1 MLADPRLPPTL
12 HYRHPDLLE
21 PHILRS
27 LSNVKAVSV
36 HTSCAG
42 CHTIVLDIEGTAW
55 LFGRNQPAALGIPN
69 FDTISEN
76 APSPLRATDL
86 GAPPGTIFVNAACGR
101 SHSVLIG
108 SNGRVWT
115 AGLNALGQV
124 KNLKKKFFS
133 PVLKNFK
140 KIVRALALRGSQHIH
155 ACKRAS
161 ESGIG
166 RVGARMRR
174 SSWHHIYAIP
184 YRKRKEHVMLAFC
197 FSCASVAD
205 TISQFMPA
213 GAERR
218 ASLETDVQGNISPR
232 GTVQVLTLKASPV
245 SKTICSDL
253 DAHDDCISSRQGS
266 GG

>member
-1 MLADPRLPPTL
+1 MRGSSLSDHHTCSLTPLLCLPTPNS
-12 HYRHPDLLE
+12 RHPDLLE

-55 LFGRNQPAALGIPN
+55 LFGRNQPAALGITN
-69 FDTISEN
+69 VDTISEN

-124 KNLKKKFFS
+124 IIIKKSSSRLCYTLKKTFET
-133 PVLKNFK
+133 
-140 KIVRALALRGSQHIH
+140 VRTHALRGSQHIH
-155 ACKRAS
+155 ARKRAS
-161 ESGIG
+161 ESGNG

-174 SSWHHIYAIP
+174 SCWHHIYAIP

-197 FSCASVAD
+197 SRVRQWLILHPHSLCVR
-205 TISQFMPA
+205 
-213 GAERR
+213 ERR
-218 ASLETDVQGNISPR
+218 EGPAWKRTYR
-232 GTVQVLTLKASPV
+232 GTYRHRKPY
-245 SKTICSDL
+245 
-253 DAHDDCISSRQGS
+253 GF
-266 GG
+266 